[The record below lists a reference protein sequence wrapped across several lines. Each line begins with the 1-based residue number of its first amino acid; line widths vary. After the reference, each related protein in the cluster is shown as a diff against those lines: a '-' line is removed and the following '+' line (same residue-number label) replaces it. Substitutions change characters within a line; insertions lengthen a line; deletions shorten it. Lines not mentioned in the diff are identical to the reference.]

1 MISFESSGSFK
12 KTETFLAALL
22 KNDVQNQLSKYGRE
36 GVAALSQ
43 ATPKDSGKAA
53 LSWSYKV
60 TKTRTGYELS
70 WSNSNIENGAQ
81 VVLLIQYGHGTRGGG
96 YVQGRDFINP
106 TMKPIF
112 EKIEQ
117 EVWKVVN
124 TA

>member
-1 MISFESSGSFK
+1 MISITSSGSFNR
-12 KTETFLAALL
+12 TETFLAALL
-22 KNDVQNQLSKYGRE
+22 KNDVQSQLSKYGQE

-43 ATPKDSGKAA
+43 ATPKDTGKAA

-60 TKTRTGYELS
+60 TKTRSGYELS
-70 WSNSNIENGAQ
+70 WHNSDIENEAK
-81 VVLLIQYGHGTRGGG
+81 VVLLIQYGHGTNSGG

-106 TMKPIF
+106 AMKPIF

-117 EVWKVVN
+117 EIRKVVN

>member
-12 KTETFLAALL
+12 RTETFLASLL
-22 KNDVQNQLSKYGRE
+22 KNDVQSQLSKYGRE

-53 LSWSYKV
+53 LSWSYQV
-60 TKTRTGYELS
+60 TKTRTGHELS
-70 WSNSNIENGAQ
+70 WHNNNVENNAK
-81 VVLLIQYGHGTRGGG
+81 VVLLIQYGHGTVGGG

-112 EKIEQ
+112 ERIEH
-117 EVWKVVN
+117 EVWKAVN

>member
-1 MISFESSGSFK
+1 MISLESSGSFK
-12 KTETFLAALL
+12 RSESWLASLLRLDVKSQLAA
-22 KNDVQNQLSKYGRE
+22 YGRE

-43 ATPKDSGKAA
+43 ATPKDTGKAA
-53 LSWSYKV
+53 LSWSYQV

-70 WSNSNIENGAQ
+70 WHNSDVENEAK
-81 VVLLIQYGHGTRGGG
+81 VVLLIQYGHGTNGGG

-106 TMKPIF
+106 AMKPIF

-117 EVWKVVN
+117 EMRRVVN

>member
-12 KTETFLAALL
+12 RTETWLASLL
-22 KNDVQNQLSKYGRE
+22 KNDVQSQLSQYGRE

-53 LSWSYKV
+53 SSWSYKV
-60 TKTRTGYELS
+60 TKTRKGYELS
-70 WSNSNIENGAQ
+70 WLNDNIENGAK
-81 VVLLIQYGHGTRGGG
+81 VVLLIQYGHGTGGGG

-106 TMKPIF
+106 AMKPLF
-112 EKIEQ
+112 DKIEK
-117 EVWKVVN
+117 ELWKAVN